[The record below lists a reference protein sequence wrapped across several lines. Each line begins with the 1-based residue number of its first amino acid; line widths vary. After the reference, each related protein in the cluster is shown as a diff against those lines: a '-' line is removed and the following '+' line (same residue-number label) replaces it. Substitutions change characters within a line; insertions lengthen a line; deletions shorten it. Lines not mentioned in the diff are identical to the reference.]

1 MMTGHVFPALRRCAH
16 MGMTTPALWE
26 AQISLY
32 ERIHQ
37 PHDSLTFRFSLA
49 KQLHSH
55 LRVDDNSA
63 NKQPNKDAMG

>member
-1 MMTGHVFPALRRCAH
+1 MMTGPVFPALRWYAH
-16 MGMTTPALWE
+16 MGRILPA
-26 AQISLY
+26 LY

-37 PHDSLTFRFSLA
+37 PHDSLTFDFSLT

-63 NKQPNKDAMG
+63 NKQPNKAAMR